1 MKSMIGWIT
10 LALCLIPLGASAHSR
25 GHVHV
30 HRGGPRVVVKTAPT
44 TVVVRSPRKRR
55 VVVRESA
62 PELTTSPLSIGIRA
76 TGVGIEG
83 STLHLSD
90 LENPVMGGLGIQLRT
105 MLDEHW
111 GLEIAADFIGGGDDR
126 FSQVQVPLTMSAL
139 FHVLPESP
147 IRPYALAGVGVQFT
161 EMSYEDG
168 AFIRSVTEGV
178 GQVGVGVDVK
188 LSDRLAF
195 NADVRGLGVLR
206 DMGSRALITEDCANS
221 IGSASGICSDI
232 RTDDQFNA
240 GVQFLAGVSYTF

>member
-1 MKSMIGWIT
+1 MKSMIGWMT
-10 LALCLIPLGASAHSR
+10 LAHCLIPLTASAHSR
-25 GHVHV
+25 GYTHV
-30 HRGGPRVVVKTAPT
+30 HRSGPRVVVKTQPT

-55 VVVRESA
+55 VVVESDSTR
-62 PELTTSPLSIGIRA
+62 PTSPLSIGIRA

-90 LENPVMGGLGIQLRT
+90 VENPVMGGLGVQLRT

-111 GLEIAADFIGGGDDR
+111 GLELAADFIGGGEER

-161 EMSYEDG
+161 ELSYEDG

-178 GQVGVGVDVK
+178 GQIGMGVDVK

-221 IGSASGICSDI
+221 IGASSGICSDI